1 MFDRVGDDSGLTP
14 AQAVDRRYREVNGDH
29 PMSEVDD
36 TYVRAGFV
44 PATGE
49 QLALMAAGLVP
60 LPAYLLSD
68 GTPMV
73 HRDHLDPVA
82 WVGGAERLHDWFVGY
97 WSADQQADAER
108 AWAAYLSGR
117 HVGLKRVT
125 PLTIRDRTRWTA
137 QLDAALERL
146 ATTPGDHVGRGML
159 GEAVERLEDLVL
171 PLTTYDALR
180 FGDRP
185 GTWQRLE
192 QVRRDHL
199 TPPLPDLPIRTRRLV
214 LRRATPADADDLH
227 AYYGRDDVTEHLLH
241 ETFSRP
247 EVDDML
253 RRRLAEPRNHHA
265 CNLVVELTGGWWATW
280 CSSSRARATTW
291 PRSVGPQPRGGRAG
305 DRHRGRDG
313 DARPGVRT
321 LRGAPHVRRPR
332 HPQRALRRAGPAPR
346 DATRAGRPGRL
357 LVQGRVDRLA
367 ALGDP
372 RRRVGGAA
380 YGLRGPDRVARRR
393 GATRVDPCLQP
404 TAPTAR
410 SALSGPS
417 CSTAPVPSSSD

>member
-265 CNLVVELTGGWWATW
+265 CNLVVELDGRVVGDLVLFLKGEGHDMAEIGWVLNPEVGGRGIATEAATAMLDLAFGHFGVHRTYADLDTRNER
-280 CSSSRARATTW
+280 SAALARRLGMRLELDARADYWSKGEWTD
-291 PRSVGPQPRGGRAG
+291 S
-305 DRHRGRDG
+305 
-313 DARPGVRT
+313 
-321 LRGAPHVRRPR
+321 
-332 HPQRALRRAGPAPR
+332 QRWAI
-346 DATRAGRPGRL
+346 
-357 LVQGRVDRLA
+357 LA
-367 ALGDP
+367 DEWA
-372 RRRVGGAA
+372 
-380 YGLRGPDRVARRR
+380 ARRT
-393 GATRVDPCLQP
+393 G
-404 TAPTAR
+404 
-410 SALSGPS
+410 
-417 CSTAPVPSSSD
+417 

>member
-14 AQAVDRRYREVNGDH
+14 AQAVRRRYLEVNGDH

-44 PATGE
+44 PATDE

-97 WSADQQADAER
+97 WTADQQADAER

-185 GTWQRLE
+185 GTWQRLQ

-199 TPPLPDLPIRTRRLV
+199 TPPLPDLPIRTERLV
-214 LRRATPADADDLH
+214 LRRATPADADALH

-241 ETFSRP
+241 ETFTRP

-265 CNLVVELTGGWWATW
+265 CNLVVELDGRVVGDLVLFLKGEGHDMAEIGWVINPEVGGRGIATEAATAMLDLAFGHFGVHRTYADLDTRNER
-280 CSSSRARATTW
+280 SAALARRLGMRLELDARADYWSKGEWTD
-291 PRSVGPQPRGGRAG
+291 S
-305 DRHRGRDG
+305 
-313 DARPGVRT
+313 
-321 LRGAPHVRRPR
+321 
-332 HPQRALRRAGPAPR
+332 QRWAI
-346 DATRAGRPGRL
+346 
-357 LVQGRVDRLA
+357 LA
-367 ALGDP
+367 DEWA
-372 RRRVGGAA
+372 
-380 YGLRGPDRVARRR
+380 ARRT
-393 GATRVDPCLQP
+393 G
-404 TAPTAR
+404 
-410 SALSGPS
+410 
-417 CSTAPVPSSSD
+417 

>member
-125 PLTIRDRTRWTA
+125 PLTIRHRTRWTA

-146 ATTPGDHVGRGML
+146 ATSPGDHVGRGML

-265 CNLVVELTGGWWATW
+265 CNLVVELDGRVVGDLVLFLKGEGHDMAEIGWVLNPEVGGRGIATEAATAMLDLAFGHFGVHRTYADLDTRNER
-280 CSSSRARATTW
+280 SAALARRLGMRLELDARADYWSKGEWTD
-291 PRSVGPQPRGGRAG
+291 S
-305 DRHRGRDG
+305 
-313 DARPGVRT
+313 
-321 LRGAPHVRRPR
+321 
-332 HPQRALRRAGPAPR
+332 QRWAI
-346 DATRAGRPGRL
+346 
-357 LVQGRVDRLA
+357 LA
-367 ALGDP
+367 DEWA
-372 RRRVGGAA
+372 
-380 YGLRGPDRVARRR
+380 ARRT
-393 GATRVDPCLQP
+393 G
-404 TAPTAR
+404 
-410 SALSGPS
+410 
-417 CSTAPVPSSSD
+417 

>member
-265 CNLVVELTGGWWATW
+265 CNLVVELDGRVVGDLVLFLKGEGHDMAEIGWVLNPEVGGRGIATEAATAMLDLAFGHFGVHRMYADLDTRNER
-280 CSSSRARATTW
+280 SAALARRLGMRLELDARADYWSKGEWTD
-291 PRSVGPQPRGGRAG
+291 S
-305 DRHRGRDG
+305 
-313 DARPGVRT
+313 
-321 LRGAPHVRRPR
+321 
-332 HPQRALRRAGPAPR
+332 QRWAI
-346 DATRAGRPGRL
+346 
-357 LVQGRVDRLA
+357 LA
-367 ALGDP
+367 DEWA
-372 RRRVGGAA
+372 
-380 YGLRGPDRVARRR
+380 ARRT
-393 GATRVDPCLQP
+393 G
-404 TAPTAR
+404 
-410 SALSGPS
+410 
-417 CSTAPVPSSSD
+417 

>member
-29 PMSEVDD
+29 PMSELDD

-265 CNLVVELTGGWWATW
+265 CNLVVELDGRVVGDLVLFLKGEGHDMAEIGWVLNPEVGGRGIATEAATAMLDLAFGHFGVHRTYADLDTRNER
-280 CSSSRARATTW
+280 SAALARRLGMRLELDARADYWSKGEWTD
-291 PRSVGPQPRGGRAG
+291 S
-305 DRHRGRDG
+305 
-313 DARPGVRT
+313 
-321 LRGAPHVRRPR
+321 
-332 HPQRALRRAGPAPR
+332 QRWAI
-346 DATRAGRPGRL
+346 
-357 LVQGRVDRLA
+357 LA
-367 ALGDP
+367 DEWA
-372 RRRVGGAA
+372 
-380 YGLRGPDRVARRR
+380 ARRT
-393 GATRVDPCLQP
+393 G
-404 TAPTAR
+404 
-410 SALSGPS
+410 
-417 CSTAPVPSSSD
+417 

>member
-14 AQAVDRRYREVNGDH
+14 AQAVRRRYLEVNGDH

-44 PATGE
+44 PATDD

-60 LPAYLLSD
+60 LPAYLLAD

-97 WSADQQADAER
+97 WTADQQADAER

-146 ATTPGDHVGRGML
+146 ATSPGDHVGRGML

-185 GTWQRLE
+185 GTWQRL
-192 QVRRDHL
+192 QHVRRDHL
-199 TPPLPDLPIRTRRLV
+199 TPPLPDLPIRTERLV

-241 ETFSRP
+241 ETFTRP

-265 CNLVVELTGGWWATW
+265 CNLVVELDGRVVGDLVLFLKGEGHDMAEIGWVINPEVGGRGIATEAAMAMLDLAFGHFGVHRTYADLDTRNER
-280 CSSSRARATTW
+280 SAALARRLGMRLELDARADYWSKGEWTD
-291 PRSVGPQPRGGRAG
+291 S
-305 DRHRGRDG
+305 
-313 DARPGVRT
+313 
-321 LRGAPHVRRPR
+321 
-332 HPQRALRRAGPAPR
+332 QRWAI
-346 DATRAGRPGRL
+346 
-357 LVQGRVDRLA
+357 LA
-367 ALGDP
+367 DEWA
-372 RRRVGGAA
+372 
-380 YGLRGPDRVARRR
+380 ARRT
-393 GATRVDPCLQP
+393 G
-404 TAPTAR
+404 
-410 SALSGPS
+410 
-417 CSTAPVPSSSD
+417 